1 MQAVEKI
8 FPDYFSNNEESSQAK
23 VYKKLWID
31 AEAALCSLKYELQ
44 LAQIKLKA
52 ENHNHQSKGIAIIYS
67 TFYNPIIPHP
77 IVVRSY
83 AKLVFTGQLLQSSE
97 VSKSKLRA

>member
-8 FPDYFSNNEESSQAK
+8 FQDDFSNNEESSEAK

-44 LAQIKLKA
+44 LTQMKLEA
-52 ENHNHQSKGIAIIYS
+52 ENHNRQPKGIAIRYT
-67 TFYNPIIPHP
+67 TFYNRIIP
-77 IVVRSY
+77 
-83 AKLVFTGQLLQSSE
+83 
-97 VSKSKLRA
+97 